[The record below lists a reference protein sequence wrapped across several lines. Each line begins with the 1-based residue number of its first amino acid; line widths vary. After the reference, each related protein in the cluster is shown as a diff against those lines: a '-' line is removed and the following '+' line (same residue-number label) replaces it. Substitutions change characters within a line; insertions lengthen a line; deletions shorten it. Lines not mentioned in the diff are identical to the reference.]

1 MEKIFKEIRKEQ
13 QKQTKILKS
22 IERRLEEK
30 EITIDGEAF
39 VRRLETETKNSSM
52 TELVQKPYFGITE
65 WRIPEKDRIILDIC
79 LMDGNNYGVT
89 NSVKRYDELIR
100 DIHESLHNKG
110 YVTSMTRQERA
121 QATKRSF

>member
-1 MEKIFKEIRKEQ
+1 MEKILKEILKEQ

-39 VRRLETETKNSSM
+39 VRRLENEVAKNLETERA
-52 TELVQKPYFGITE
+52 QKPYFGITE
-65 WRIPEKDRIILDIC
+65 WSIPEKDRIILDVC